1 MVAETLR
8 SDRGRREPRG
18 LSPRP
23 HYHEKSQQR
32 SSGEASGRGGRSLQS
47 PGHHKSRPYF
57 PPAKVRWLRCLP
69 IPEPVFFAAYLKLGN
84 PQELQAGEAVCQ
96 EPPGPRGDIL

>member
-1 MVAETLR
+1 MVAETPR
-8 SDRGRREPRG
+8 SNRGRREPRG

-32 SSGEASGRGGRSLQS
+32 SSGEASGRGGHSLQS